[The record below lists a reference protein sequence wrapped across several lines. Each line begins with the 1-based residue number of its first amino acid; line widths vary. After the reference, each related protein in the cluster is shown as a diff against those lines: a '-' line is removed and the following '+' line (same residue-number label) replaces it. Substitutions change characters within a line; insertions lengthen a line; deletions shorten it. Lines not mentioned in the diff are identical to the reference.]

1 VLADTRMHEAAIA
14 RRLVAEALQRMEA
27 AGGDR
32 VATVEAV
39 LGSTGQLSLESV
51 RQHFELAARGT
62 PAERAMLR
70 VTWAP
75 ARYCCFDCMY
85 EFASRT
91 PGGGCPRCGGTA
103 LNLDRED
110 LAYVR
115 SVSTE
120 AS

>member
-1 VLADTRMHEAAIA
+1 MHEAAIA
-14 RRLVAEALQRMEA
+14 RRLVVEALQWMETD
-27 AGGDR
+27 GGHR
-32 VATVEAV
+32 VVTVEAV
-39 LGSTGQLSLESV
+39 LGSTGQLSAESV
-51 RQHFELAARGT
+51 RQHFELAASGT
-62 PAERAMLR
+62 PAEAAVFH

-91 PGGGCPRCGGTA
+91 QGGGPCPRCGGTV
-103 LNLDRED
+103 LSLDRGD

-120 AS
+120 AD

>member
-1 VLADTRMHEAAIA
+1 MHELAIA

-27 AGGDR
+27 EGGDR

-39 LGSTGQLSLESV
+39 LGATGQLSAESV

-62 PAERAMLR
+62 PAERAVFH

-85 EFASRT
+85 EFACRT
-91 PGGGCPRCGGTA
+91 PGGGPCPRCGGTA
-103 LNLDRED
+103 LSLDREE

-120 AS
+120 AV